1 VDTKHIHCMLE
12 KIAEYGKQMMEEA
25 VGAGNVNLE
34 MAGKIVDMVKDLACA
49 EKDALIAKE
58 MRKAHEDEEAEEKYM
73 MKMLKEENKDE
84 YKEMKEQYGDEA
96 DRRFYDSW
104 RHADGSF
111 ARKGTGEYR
120 PRSYYRRR
128 GYAEP
133 MYHMP
138 LDMYHDYTPEELR
151 DMDKES
157 RGVMYFS
164 SPMSGNMSGGNASGN
179 SGNSGNS
186 SDGGT
191 RSYTDGYNDGSRRGY
206 EEGMRDGRNQGGN
219 SRYERAKR
227 GYEETKEKHKG
238 NTPEDKQLTMRE
250 AEKVLNVVFDEI
262 DEMLQDATPEMKNMV
277 KTKTMTRMQKIQ

>member
-1 VDTKHIHCMLE
+1 MDTKHIHCMLE

-138 LDMYHDYTPEELR
+138 
-151 DMDKES
+151 
-157 RGVMYFS
+157 
-164 SPMSGNMSGGNASGN
+164 
-179 SGNSGNS
+179 
-186 SDGGT
+186 
-191 RSYTDGYNDGSRRGY
+191 
-206 EEGMRDGRNQGGN
+206 
-219 SRYERAKR
+219 
-227 GYEETKEKHKG
+227 
-238 NTPEDKQLTMRE
+238 
-250 AEKVLNVVFDEI
+250 
-262 DEMLQDATPEMKNMV
+262 
-277 KTKTMTRMQKIQ
+277 